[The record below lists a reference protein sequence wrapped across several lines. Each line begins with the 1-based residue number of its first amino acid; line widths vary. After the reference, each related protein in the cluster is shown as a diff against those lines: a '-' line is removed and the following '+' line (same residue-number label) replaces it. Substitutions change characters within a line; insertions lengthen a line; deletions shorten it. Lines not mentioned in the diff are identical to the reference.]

1 MKTNDDIPP
10 GGEGNRRRYEAALG
24 SAVVAAAF
32 TLAVGAAMLVRHLR
46 DRPWHPLTS
55 AAATALDAGRE
66 RLREH
71 PDDEKLRAD
80 VRQQDARLIG
90 GYLGNHAFMRT
101 GTGLLL
107 AGAAALLIAGH
118 LARSYRKKL
127 PLPATGDRA
136 AYDTGMS
143 RWGRLGVAGLAVL
156 VALAGGMLV
165 WTSEGLSYDAM
176 LPAVAVKTQ
185 WSWTTNWPRFRGAGG
200 RGLAEYDNVPTD
212 FDGKSG
218 RNIAWKTRIPLPG
231 HSSPVVWNR
240 WVFLTG
246 ATKKQ
251 RRVYCIDAESG
262 KIVWTHNV
270 SEAPRGTPPPK
281 RVMADTFGT
290 GYAAPTAVADARHV
304 YAMFATGEIV
314 CLDHAGQRVWGR
326 FLGPMDTEYGHGSS
340 LAMHVVSPTKAR
352 VIVQLDQGMEDEGKS
367 KLLALD
373 AMTGKTDWSTKRPV
387 GSFWATPTVIDTAK
401 KAAKKTGKA
410 EQIIVCANPFAMGYN
425 PADGKELWRADCLEG
440 DGAPSPI
447 FAGGWVFAV
456 NAGSQLSA
464 IRPDGKGDV
473 TKTHIEWWHDEDLPD
488 VCTPVSD
495 GQYVYT
501 LDSSGYVTCL
511 LVNPKAKDKEGMV
524 KKVWL
529 KPLDMPF
536 IASPIILG
544 KGEKRKLLLLNR
556 KGILVVAATG
566 GKYVELGRSKLGEDC
581 AATPAVINEMMF
593 IRAIKNLYCIRK
605 K

>member
-1 MKTNDDIPP
+1 MMKTNDDIP
-10 GGEGNRRRYEAALG
+10 GEGNRRRYEAAFG

-32 TLAVGAAMLVRHLR
+32 TLAVGAALLVRHLR

-55 AAATALDAGRE
+55 AAAAALDAGRE

-71 PDDEKLRAD
+71 PDDEQLRAD
-80 VRQQDARLIG
+80 VRKRDARLIG
-90 GYLGNHAFMRT
+90 GYVGNHAFMRT

-118 LARSYRKKL
+118 LARSYRRKL

-136 AYDTGMS
+136 TYDTGLG

-156 VALAGGMLV
+156 VGLGGGMLV
-165 WTSEGLSYDAM
+165 WTSEGLSYNAM
-176 LPAVAVKTQ
+176 LPAAVVKGR
-185 WSWTTNWPRFRGAGG
+185 SWTTNWPRFRGPGG
-200 RGLAEYDNVPTD
+200 LGLAEYDNVPTD
-212 FDGKSG
+212 FDGKAG
-218 RNIAWKTRIPLPG
+218 KNIAWKTPLPLPG

-251 RRVYCIDAESG
+251 RQVYCVDAESG

-270 SEAPRGTPPPK
+270 SEAPLGTPAPK
-281 RVMADTFGT
+281 HVMADTFGT

-314 CLDHAGQRVWGR
+314 CLDHAGKRVWGR
-326 FLGPMDTEYGHGSS
+326 FLGPMETEYGHGSS
-340 LAMHVVSPTKAR
+340 LALHVVSPVKAR
-352 VIVQLDQGMEDEGKS
+352 VIVQLDQGMEEDGKA

-373 AMTGKTDWSTKRPV
+373 ALTGKTDWSTKRPV
-387 GSFWATPTVIDTAK
+387 GSFWATPIVINTAK
-401 KAAKKTGKA
+401 ETGKA

-425 PADGKELWRADCLEG
+425 PLDGKEIWRADCLEG

-447 FAGGWVFAV
+447 FAGGLVFAV
-456 NAGSQLSA
+456 NAGSQISA
-464 IRPDGKGDV
+464 IRPDGKGNV
-473 TKTHIEWWHDEDLPD
+473 TKTHIEWWYDEDLPD

-511 LVNPKAKDKEGMV
+511 LVRPKAKDKKGMV
-524 KKVWL
+524 KRVYL

-544 KGEKRKLLLLNR
+544 KAESKSRKLLLLNR

-566 GKYVELGRSKLGEDC
+566 DKYVELGRSKLGEDC
-581 AATPAVINEMMF
+581 AATPAVVDGAMF
-593 IRAIKNLYCIRK
+593 LRAIKNLYCIRK
-605 K
+605 KK